1 MVFSKTS
8 SGIAQESRHHRSP
21 PSKTN
26 LNEAASQGIAIR
38 PKRTITIN
46 AAQTGHLVLS
56 TLHTNSAAETLT
68 RMMNM
73 GVPSFNIATSVSLI
87 IAQRLG
93 RRLCNSCR
101 QPADIPKDVLLAEGF
116 TQEQIDTGFTLYR
129 PKGCDKCNGGYKG
142 RVGIYEVVKITEEL
156 ANMIMEEA
164 SSIKIAKQ
172 AQAEGFPNLRQSAL
186 KKVIEGVTS
195 LEEANRVTK
204 D

>member
-1 MVFSKTS
+1 MRYILHYT
-8 SGIAQESRHHRSP
+8 
-21 PSKTN
+21 
-26 LNEAASQGIAIR
+26 R
-38 PKRTITIN
+38 P
-46 AAQTGHLVLS
+46 GDLVLDPFAGS
-56 TLHTNSAAETLT
+56 GTTAA
-68 RMMNM
+68 
-73 GVPSFNIATSVSLI
+73 A
-87 IAQRLG
+87 AQRLG

-142 RVGIYEVVKITEEL
+142 RVGIYEVVKITDEL

-172 AQAEGFPNLRQSAL
+172 AQAEGFRTLRQSAL
-186 KKVIEGVTS
+186 LKVIQGVTS

>member
-1 MVFSKTS
+1 
-8 SGIAQESRHHRSP
+8 
-21 PSKTN
+21 
-26 LNEAASQGIAIR
+26 
-38 PKRTITIN
+38 
-46 AAQTGHLVLS
+46 
-56 TLHTNSAAETLT
+56 
-68 RMMNM
+68 MNM
-73 GVPSFNIATSVSLI
+73 GVPAFNIATSVSLI

-93 RRLCNSCR
+93 RRLCTACK
-101 QPADIPKDVLLAEGF
+101 QPAEVPHDVLLKEGF

-142 RVGIYEVVKITEEL
+142 RVGIYEVVRITDEL

-172 AQAEGFPNLRQSAL
+172 AQAEGFRNLRQSAL
-186 KKVIEGVTS
+186 LKVIEGVTS